1 VACRLLL
8 QKLGL
13 RPNTYKL
20 YPTAFRL
27 AVPEEVR
34 PLSRKATHA
43 VATLAIMATDL
54 DVLDCQACTGEWE
67 YFKNLHEVPW
77 RILRGTKDTREW
89 SSLVS
94 WSPFHYD
101 YRKWDGLPLHH
112 WRWLDQLAS
121 WMVSL
126 PAPATKWE
134 AELVDIPAPPPE
146 VGRHIATGVSDVE
159 LRRTLDTYSLDL
171 TATDIAH
178 LHQWFLPSAARILR
192 WDVEATWARRLA
204 EPYYPGMEMD
214 WRRTTIL
221 AVEPKWVRA
230 WPPYSGPST

>member
-1 VACRLLL
+1 MVEPRLLVARP
-8 QKLGL
+8 L
-13 RPNTYKL
+13 RLPQVGRV
-20 YPTAFRL
+20 TAASL
-27 AVPEEVR
+27 AVAR
-34 PLSRKATHA
+34 PAGLLDG
-43 VATLAIMATDL
+43 VAT
-54 DVLDCQACTGEWE
+54 CTG
-67 YFKNLHEVPW
+67 HQV
-77 RILRGTKDTREW
+77 GSGVGGHTR
-89 SSLVS
+89 
-94 WSPFHYD
+94 
-101 YRKWDGLPLHH
+101 
-112 WRWLDQLAS
+112 A
-121 WMVSL
+121 
-126 PAPATKWE
+126 
-134 AELVDIPAPPPE
+134 PPE
-146 VGRHIATGVSDVE
+146 VGRHIATGVSEVE